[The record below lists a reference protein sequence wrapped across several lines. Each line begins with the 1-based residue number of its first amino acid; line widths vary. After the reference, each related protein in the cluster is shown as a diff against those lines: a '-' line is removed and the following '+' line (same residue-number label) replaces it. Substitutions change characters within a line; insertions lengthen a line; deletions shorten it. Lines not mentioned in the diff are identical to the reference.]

1 MPTVNLTIGK
11 LRGLGQCATRRG
23 AFSVLALDHR
33 HNLRQLL
40 RPDAP
45 DSVPPGELVTFKQQV
60 VGALAPAAS
69 AVLLDP
75 EFGAA
80 QCIASGALPGNV
92 GLLVAVEA
100 TGYIGDPGA
109 RQSWVLPGWSIGQD
123 PADGRQRRQAVGVL
137 PPRLADCPRDRVARP
152 TSCRRVRR
160 TRPALVPGAIVLF
173 ARPGPQKTRIW
184 RASPRGD

>member
-11 LRGLGQCATRRG
+11 LRGLGQCATRRS

-33 HNLRQLL
+33 NNLRQLL

-45 DSVPPGELVTFKQQV
+45 DSVPLGELVTFKQQV
-60 VGALAPAAS
+60 IGALAPAAS

-75 EFGAA
+75 EFGVA

-92 GLLVAVEA
+92 GLLVAAEA

-109 RQSWVLPGWSIGQD
+109 RQSQILPGWSIAKTRRMGASAANYWCITT
-123 PADGRQRRQAVGVL
+123 PTRQLPQRSSRSSEKL
-137 PPRLADCPRDRVARP
+137 PPSAPHKTCLCSWSHCLIRSTRRARNS
-152 TSCRRVRR
+152 TQQN
-160 TRPALVPGAIVLF
+160 AA
-173 ARPGPQKTRIW
+173 AW
-184 RASPRGD
+184 